1 MLVGAALEE
10 DLGSGDVT
18 TLATID
24 AGVQARAVL
33 RVRQDGVIAGLSIW
47 EPLVSAFCGRNHP
60 EEEAESLRLG
70 ASVHDGAIVRAGDA
84 ACTIDGSA
92 RALLIIERTFLN
104 FVGRLSGIATLTRK
118 YVDAVAAVSTKT
130 HVLDTRK
137 TTPGWRALEKYAV
150 ACGGATNHRM
160 GLYDAILIKDNHIEA
175 AGGIENAV
183 RRAIAYAPRGIR
195 VEVECDT
202 MDQVERALG
211 VGATALLL
219 DNFSPEQIEAAVRQ
233 IAGRARI
240 EVSGGVSLETVADY
254 ARSGV
259 DEISVGR
266 LTHSA
271 PSLDIALEVELS
283 V

>member
-1 MLVGAALEE
+1 
-10 DLGSGDVT
+10 
-18 TLATID
+18 
-24 AGVQARAVL
+24 
-33 RVRQDGVIAGLSIW
+33 
-47 EPLVSAFCGRNHP
+47 
-60 EEEAESLRLG
+60 
-70 ASVHDGAIVRAGDA
+70 
-84 ACTIDGSA
+84 
-92 RALLIIERTFLN
+92 
-104 FVGRLSGIATLTRK
+104 
-118 YVDAVAAVSTKT
+118 
-130 HVLDTRK
+130 
-137 TTPGWRALEKYAV
+137 
-150 ACGGATNHRM
+150 M

>member
-1 MLVGAALEE
+1 LLLRAAIEE

-18 TLATID
+18 TIATID
-24 AGVQARAVL
+24 PHIDARAVL
-33 RVRQDGVIAGLSIW
+33 RVREDGILAGLGIW
-47 EPLVSAFCGRNHP
+47 EPLVRAFRERNRP
-60 EEEAESLRLG
+60 DEEAESLGITDALQ
-70 ASVHDGAIVRAGDA
+70 DGAIVRGGDA
-84 ACTIDGSA
+84 ACTIAGTA

-104 FVGRLSGIATLTRK
+104 FVGRLSGIATLTRA
-118 YVDAVAAVSTKT
+118 YVDAVRAVSAKT

-150 ACGGATNHRM
+150 ACGGGTNHRM
-160 GLYDAILIKDNHIEA
+160 GLYDAILIKDNHVQA

-183 RRAIAYAPRGIR
+183 RRAIAHAPRGIR

-211 VGATALLL
+211 AGATALLL
-219 DNFSPEQIEAAVRQ
+219 DNFSPAQVEAAVRE

-240 EVSGGVSLETVADY
+240 EVSGGVSLRTIADY

-271 PSLDIALEVELS
+271 PSLDIAFEVELS

>member
-118 YVDAVAAVSTKT
+118 YVDAVAAVSTRT

-150 ACGGATNHRM
+150 ACGGGTNHRM

>member
-1 MLVGAALEE
+1 MLLCAALEE
-10 DLGSGDVT
+10 DLGVGDVT

-24 AGVQARAVL
+24 SNVRAHAVL

-47 EPLVSAFCGRNHP
+47 EPLLRAFRERNRP
-60 EEEAESLRLG
+60 DEEAESLRLTD
-70 ASVHDGAIVRAGDA
+70 AVQDGTTVRAGDA
-84 ACTIDGSA
+84 ACTIVGTA

-104 FVGRLSGIATLTRK
+104 FVGRLSGVATLTRK
-118 YVDAVAAVSTKT
+118 YVEAVRAVSAKT
-130 HVLDTRK
+130 QVLDTRK

-150 ACGGATNHRM
+150 SCGGGRNHRM

-175 AGGIENAV
+175 AGSIEEAV
-183 RRAIAYAPRGIR
+183 HRAIAKAPKGIR

-202 MDQVERALG
+202 MEQVERALSA
-211 VGATALLL
+211 GATALLL
-219 DNFSPEQIEAAVRQ
+219 DNFSPAEVEAAVAQ
-233 IAGRARI
+233 IAGRARV
-240 EVSGGVSLETVADY
+240 EVSGGVSLESIADY

-271 PSLDIALEVELS
+271 PSLDVALEVELS
-283 V
+283 E

>member
-47 EPLVSAFCGRNHP
+47 GPLVSAFCGRNHP

-118 YVDAVAAVSTKT
+118 YVDAVAAVSTRT

-150 ACGGATNHRM
+150 ACGGGTNHRM